1 MQGAPLQM
9 IAFSIAGKYA
19 VIKILYYCDKKL
31 FIPFHFVIFYT
42 KRQSGKSS
50 ADTKRREEKARQI
63 LEQRNRAA
71 TTQTQVITNNPQPPV
86 INNQMVN
93 TNTSNVPNENKEFD
107 LQKELEKKFD
117 ELFGSD
123 NN

>member
-1 MQGAPLQM
+1 
-9 IAFSIAGKYA
+9 
-19 VIKILYYCDKKL
+19 
-31 FIPFHFVIFYT
+31 
-42 KRQSGKSS
+42 
-50 ADTKRREEKARQI
+50 
-63 LEQRNRAA
+63 
-71 TTQTQVITNNPQPPV
+71 
-86 INNQMVN
+86 MVN

>member
-1 MQGAPLQM
+1 MRDVAKQYEIHNISEMPKTDDVPVKVMDVREHL
-9 IAFSIAGKYA
+9 
-19 VIKILYYCDKKL
+19 
-31 FIPFHFVIFYT
+31 
-42 KRQSGKSS
+42 
-50 ADTKRREEKARQI
+50 KRREEKARQI